1 MGGKP
6 DIVAKI
12 RKYNAGLEP
21 ERLRLKYAAMRQDAF
36 RFFRGT
42 CHLFYDRLPPWG
54 SFVRAPAAWCCG
66 DLHLENFGSYTG
78 DNGLVYFDL
87 NDFDEAI
94 LAPCVWDLIRLV
106 ASIRV
111 ARSSLKFPAAHA
123 TRLSKEV
130 IDAYAQALHRG
141 KPYWVER
148 DNARGLIGSILATLE
163 GRTRKNLLDRRT
175 TLERGKRRIAIDGVR
190 ALAASAQ
197 ERKFVR
203 RLLMH
208 FARAQPHPGF
218 FRPVDVARR
227 IAGTG
232 SLGLP
237 RYIILVAGP
246 GGVDHMRLL
255 DLKRARRSSSARRVD
270 AAQPDWPSEAHRVIA
285 VQTRCQAIS
294 PAFLAAIESD
304 GASFVLRELQPRED
318 RLDLAYIAGDAEG
331 CSAVFRL
338 MGSLLAWGQLRAAG
352 RQRAAVADDLMTFA
366 AKAKWRRR
374 VLAVATEAAD
384 RSAADWRIYAKAY
397 DAGELPHIR

>member
-237 RYIILVAGP
+237 RYII
-246 GGVDHMRLL
+246 R
-255 DLKRARRSSSARRVD
+255 
-270 AAQPDWPSEAHRVIA
+270 PSQAHRVIA

-397 DAGELPHIR
+397 DAGELPHTR

>member
-21 ERLRLKYAAMRQDAF
+21 ERLLLKYAAMRQDAF

-111 ARSSLKFPAAHA
+111 ARSSLKFRAAPA
-123 TRLSKEV
+123 TWLSKEV

-208 FARAQPHPGF
+208 FARAQP
-218 FRPVDVARR
+218 
-227 IAGTG
+227 
-232 SLGLP
+232 
-237 RYIILVAGP
+237 
-246 GGVDHMRLL
+246 
-255 DLKRARRSSSARRVD
+255 
-270 AAQPDWPSEAHRVIA
+270 
-285 VQTRCQAIS
+285 
-294 PAFLAAIESD
+294 
-304 GASFVLRELQPRED
+304 
-318 RLDLAYIAGDAEG
+318 
-331 CSAVFRL
+331 
-338 MGSLLAWGQLRAAG
+338 
-352 RQRAAVADDLMTFA
+352 
-366 AKAKWRRR
+366 
-374 VLAVATEAAD
+374 
-384 RSAADWRIYAKAY
+384 
-397 DAGELPHIR
+397 